1 MKTSKTGRTLIKSF
15 EGLRLRSYRD
25 SAAVWTIGYGHT
37 KNVRPNQRIT
47 QEEAEELL
55 KADLADAEKAVS
67 ALRLRLSQS
76 QFDAL
81 VSFTF
86 NLGPGWT
93 RRSGLLNKVR
103 AKDWARVPMEMTKW
117 VHAGGKPLLGL
128 ARRRVAEV
136 QLFIS

>member
-1 MKTSKTGRTLIKSF
+1 MRTSSKGLGLIKHY

-25 SAAVWTIGYGHT
+25 SAGVWTIGYGHT
-37 KNVRPNQRIT
+37 KGVRPNQRIT
-47 QEEAEELL
+47 QQEADKFL
-55 KADLADAEKAVS
+55 KEDLADAEMAVS
-67 ALRLRLSQS
+67 RIGQRFTQS

-128 ARRRVAEV
+128 ARRRTAEAE
-136 QLFIS
+136 LFVG